1 MKDKF
6 LPKIKFIGKK
16 VKNMFRWLVVY
27 GDGSS
32 DEKWADTLEDALFQS
47 INNWL
52 IHSII
57 KLGIIENK

>member
-1 MKDKF
+1 VKDKF

>member
-1 MKDKF
+1 
-6 LPKIKFIGKK
+6 
-16 VKNMFRWLVVY
+16 MFRWLVVY